1 MEGGRGGGKLLLQ
14 GLRHSVL
21 NARERMQQEGRNFK
35 SSSRILQR
43 VGDLRY
49 ARCYVRK
56 QEIQSRFPDS
66 PLASSRNCHAFKYR
80 LIQISRNRWNSFFF
94 PTRVIL
100 YYCLR
105 IVIHVFLF
113 YFMLFYIIFH
123 SLPFFSSRKI
133 LIFPFNLLLRFVFV
147 AFSMKISAI
156 LDERVI
162 SKIRLIRSIENFGDI
177 R

>member
-1 MEGGRGGGKLLLQ
+1 MWEVPLSASTQWPENFVYYFQGWVQAGRRGMEGGRGGGKLLLQ

-21 NARERMQQEGRNFK
+21 NARERMQREGRNFK

-105 IVIHVFLF
+105 IVIYVFLF
-113 YFMLFYIIFH
+113 YFISFTLSPSSHHERFRFFH
-123 SLPFFSSRKI
+123 
-133 LIFPFNLLLRFVFV
+133 LIYF
-147 AFSMKISAI
+147 
-156 LDERVI
+156 
-162 SKIRLIRSIENFGDI
+162 
-177 R
+177 

>member
-113 YFMLFYIIFH
+113 YLFH

-133 LIFPFNLLLRFVFV
+133 SIFPFNLLLRFVFV

-156 LDERVI
+156 LDERV
-162 SKIRLIRSIENFGDI
+162 N
-177 R
+177 